1 MQGQFDVQ
9 EALILW
15 MAEAARRWSFRT
27 CESAINTF
35 CRDFQ
40 RPRRRGPMAVEA
52 FWAVVYEEDCS
63 RGTMCRK
70 SNLTLREHW
79 QKSVRCQIDEAKA
92 AVA

>member
-15 MAEAARRWSFRT
+15 MAEAARRRSFRA

-40 RPRRRGPMAVEA
+40 RPRRRGPMTVEA
-52 FWAVVYEEDCS
+52 FWAVV
-63 RGTMCRK
+63 
-70 SNLTLREHW
+70 
-79 QKSVRCQIDEAKA
+79 
-92 AVA
+92 

>member
-15 MAEAARRWSFRT
+15 MAEAARRWSFRA

-40 RPRRRGPMAVEA
+40 QARRRRPMTVEA
-52 FWAVVYEEDCS
+52 FWAIVYEEDCS
-63 RGTMCRK
+63 RG
-70 SNLTLREHW
+70 
-79 QKSVRCQIDEAKA
+79 RCVGKA
-92 AVA
+92 I